1 MTENSSN
8 SISRLRRA
16 FVSQRE
22 DRYRSNNSCHGENI
36 SVYTIAMA
44 TTENGITSW
53 KHIGLHSHSVGT
65 FACTDGG
72 IQWKS
77 ALFGSDD
84 GAGGT
89 ASTRNIPKTAM
100 SGVQW
105 TVFGKSGHLRIQ
117 TNKEQNPNSRL
128 HHEMRFDGFPA
139 DDLDTLKDI
148 FHQKYNLELSK
159 LNMSSAGTQYGLSS
173 ISGKKLVFRH
183 CVLDE
188 ADEEGE
194 VSPRPTFRKSIFVYL
209 MTWISSNRT
218 FRSSFSLLLLFNH

>member
-1 MTENSSN
+1 MS
-8 SISRLRRA
+8 
-16 FVSQRE
+16 
-22 DRYRSNNSCHGENI
+22 
-36 SVYTIAMA
+36 

-53 KHIGLHSHSVGT
+53 KHIGLHGHSVGT

-77 ALFGSDD
+77 ALYGGDD
-84 GAGGT
+84 GAGGS
-89 ASTRNIPKTAM
+89 ASTRNISKAAI
-100 SGVQW
+100 SGAQW

-128 HHEMRFDGFPA
+128 HHEMRFDGFPP
-139 DDLDTLKDI
+139 DDLDTLKEI

-159 LNMSSAGTQYGLSS
+159 LNMSSAGTQYGLSN

-194 VSPRPTFRKSIFVYL
+194 VSPGKRHFDQRFRMRY
-209 MTWISSNRT
+209 ISDDWDLIEPNT
-218 FRSSFSLLLLFNH
+218 AVNHIVGI